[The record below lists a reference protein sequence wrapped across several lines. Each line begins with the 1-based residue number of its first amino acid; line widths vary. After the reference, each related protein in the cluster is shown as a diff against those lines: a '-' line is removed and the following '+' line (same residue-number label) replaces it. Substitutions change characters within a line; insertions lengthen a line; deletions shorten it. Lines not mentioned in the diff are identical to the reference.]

1 MNPIYAIIFLNSIY
15 WASVLFLMSLG
26 LNIIL
31 GVGRIL
37 NLTHGELY
45 AFGAY
50 ATAWAILTWATGAHA
65 SLLAFLLIGFG
76 VVIAALV
83 GAITEVVFIRPMYE
97 RETEYQL
104 LLTYGLLLA
113 YEDVIRIIWGGQA
126 YYASKPMEV
135 LGTIDIG
142 GYVYPVYFIFVIIV
156 AAIAGALV
164 WFALYRTKTGTLLRA
179 VALDREI
186 SSALGLDVKKISTL
200 AFVLGSALAGLSG
213 SLVAPTSAVVLGI
226 GLDALLLSF
235 LVVVIGGLGS
245 IKGALLGSLIIGF
258 LRSVGVVYFPE
269 IELAVTYLVAV
280 TILAI
285 RPQGLLGEKS

>member
-1 MNPIYAIIFLNSIY
+1 
-15 WASVLFLMSLG
+15 
-26 LNIIL
+26 
-31 GVGRIL
+31 
-37 NLTHGELY
+37 
-45 AFGAY
+45 
-50 ATAWAILTWATGAHA
+50 
-65 SLLAFLLIGFG
+65 
-76 VVIAALV
+76 
-83 GAITEVVFIRPMYE
+83 MYE